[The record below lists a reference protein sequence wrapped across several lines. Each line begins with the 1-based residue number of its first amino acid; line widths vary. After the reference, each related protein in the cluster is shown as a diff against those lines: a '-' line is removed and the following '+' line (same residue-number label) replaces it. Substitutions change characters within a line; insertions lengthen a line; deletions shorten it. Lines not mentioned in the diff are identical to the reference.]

1 MHAQG
6 QAWVQ
11 GQPKQLR
18 PWKAGGGS
26 YVRNT
31 SLTCVRPR
39 SILKTGKEFKF
50 QGSVFQTF
58 RITYAKGGSKKW
70 DQTLTDTE
78 STFRKCP
85 NKSHNQAVPEG
96 SPWAVSLWH
105 STASSPQTPR
115 DESMVY
121 LSYHWLKVWFLSL
134 ELNIGLDTNFY
145 WWIFLRLQVAHS
157 TSRWSLLIWV
167 TKKPWIIE
175 FWAQMVPGVI
185 PEPYSPPSPNSFH
198 AYSRHKSLLL
208 PTV

>member
-1 MHAQG
+1 MQLYQTLQLIHLCLLWTCSRVLDLRAHACHSSYWETEAG
-6 QAWVQ
+6 WSCM
-11 GQPKQLR
+11 L
-18 PWKAGGGS
+18 KARLEFKVSLSNWDPERLGGGS

-145 WWIFLRLQVAHS
+145 WWIF
-157 TSRWSLLIWV
+157 
-167 TKKPWIIE
+167 
-175 FWAQMVPGVI
+175 F
-185 PEPYSPPSPNSFH
+185 
-198 AYSRHKSLLL
+198 
-208 PTV
+208 